1 MLQGTSGERWQRNSV
16 REMLVYRVIFEGT
29 KMAFRSNV
37 MRLRLIQEF
46 FVSTQCKSSQL
57 RMAIVQERECHG
69 NLQFRESSKCN
80 RKQVGCF
87 YPQDTDFTHHCYRM
101 KNLRKPQE
109 KNFLILFKRSFHLK
123 AHMPPYGIHFR
134 HSLGEE

>member
-1 MLQGTSGERWQRNSV
+1 MGTAWDRCRKRGQRTV
-16 REMLVYRVIFEGT
+16 REVVIYAVF
-29 KMAFRSNV
+29 FRSDV
-37 MRLRLIQEF
+37 QTLCLIQAVF
-46 FVSTQCKSSQL
+46 LTVWRKSCDGHSK
-57 RMAIVQERECHG
+57 RETHR
-69 NLQFRESSKCN
+69 NLQFRESSECN
-80 RKQVGCF
+80 RKQVGCI
-87 YPQDTDFTHHCYRM
+87 YPQDRDFTHHCYRM